1 MTGGSEVIRSMRMRL
16 SPLRQVEVILVKKL
30 SAADSHR
37 APSLHAPI
45 LDEATP
51 WYYGRAS
58 EVTVR
63 GGSAWKALLKRR
75 RITRGHGTMQDDLD
89 KARQILDACKDDI
102 AALWLDE
109 QVQAGLR
116 REGVYLQDQSGL

>member
-1 MTGGSEVIRSMRMRL
+1 MRMRL

-30 SAADSHR
+30 SASDSHR
-37 APSLHAPI
+37 APSFHTPI

-63 GGSAWKALLKRR
+63 GGTAWKALLKRGQR
-75 RITRGHGTMQDDLD
+75 TTRERDALFDDLD
-89 KARQILDACKDDI
+89 KARQILDACRDDI
-102 AALWLDE
+102 TALWANQE
-109 QVQAGLR
+109 VRQGLQG
-116 REGVYLQDQSGL
+116 EGVSLQDQSGL